1 MMTAPLMMRVAFAV
15 AGMDAVGADRHLG
28 VAFFRKSSAW
38 PSHPSLS

>member
-15 AGMDAVGADRHLG
+15 AGMDAVGVDRHLG
-28 VAFFRKSSAW
+28 GDFFKKSSAC

>member
-1 MMTAPLMMRVAFAV
+1 MMTEPLMIRVALAI

-28 VAFFRKSSAW
+28 VECFRKSSAW